1 MSTNGPE
8 QQPYVTRLSRRELLR
23 AAALG
28 GPGLLGAYLLACKSG
43 SSGPAGAAATPT
55 PPRIVTPT
63 SAPMLWHELA
73 SAPGA
78 VIPPA
83 RYDHSLVTDGTHLY
97 LFGGHGPDVLA
108 DFWTYD
114 IASNAWTEI
123 SAFGPQARYSHNAIW
138 DSGRNTLV
146 LFGGQNGTKF
156 YDDVWE
162 FDPAQSLWTQVTFAG
177 SAPAARSGAGAAF
190 DQAGHL
196 FITHGL
202 TNQGRSDD
210 TWQYDLAARSWTEV
224 SPANK
229 RPVKR
234 CLMRAVWDSLKQR
247 LIIFGGQTDSTPILD
262 DLWAWSP
269 VTDWQELARNPSP
282 PARSLYSMVFHD
294 QGTQIILFGGET
306 ERGAPNELWSFH
318 SSGENWTTIP
328 TVGDPP
334 QPRYGHDAVLVSQAP
349 SVLIFGGYDGTQ
361 LFSDLW
367 SLAPGA

>member
-1 MSTNGPE
+1 MI
-8 QQPYVTRLSRRELLR
+8 RLSRRELLR

-28 GPGLLGAYLLACKSG
+28 GSGLLGAYLLACKSG
-43 SSGPAGAAATPT
+43 SSGPSGPTATPT
-55 PPRIVTPT
+55 LPEIATLS
-63 SAPMLWHELA
+63 SAPMRWRELA
-73 SAPGA
+73 PAPGA
-78 VIPPA
+78 VSPPA

-114 IASNAWTEI
+114 IASNTWTEI
-123 SAFGPQARYSHNAIW
+123 SAFGPQARYGHNAIW
-138 DSGRNTLV
+138 DSGRNVLV
-146 LFGGQNGTKF
+146 LFGGQDETKF

-162 FDPAQSLWTQVTFAG
+162 FDPAQSLWTQVRFAG

-196 FITHGL
+196 FIT
-202 TNQGRSDD
+202 QGFTSQERFDD

-224 SPANK
+224 SPANN

-234 CLMRAVWDSLKQR
+234 GLMRGVWDSLKER
-247 LIIFGGQTDSTPILD
+247 LIIFGGQTDVAPFLA

-269 VTDWQELARNPSP
+269 VTEWQELARNPSP

-294 QGTQIILFGGET
+294 QGTQIILFGGDT
-306 ERGAPNELWSFH
+306 ERGPVNDLWAFH

-349 SVLIFGGYDGTQ
+349 ALFVFGGTDGTQ
-361 LFSDLW
+361 VFHGLW

>member
-43 SSGPAGAAATPT
+43 SSGPTATATPL
-55 PPRIVTPT
+55 RIVTPS
-63 SAPMLWHELA
+63 SAPMRWHKLA
-73 SAPGA
+73 PSGA
-78 VIPPA
+78 QPLA
-83 RYDHSLVTDGTHLY
+83 RYDHSLVTDGTHVY
-97 LFGGHGPDVLA
+97 LFGGRRPDALA

-114 IASNAWTEI
+114 IAGNTWTEVTG
-123 SAFGPQARYSHNAIW
+123 FGPQPRFGHNAIW
-138 DSGRNTLV
+138 DSGRSLLV
-146 LFGGQNGTKF
+146 LFGGQDQTKF

-196 FITHGL
+196 FITHGY
-202 TNQGRSDD
+202 TSQDSFD

-224 SPANK
+224 SPANT

-234 CLMRAVWDSLKQR
+234 SFMRGVWDSLKQR
-247 LIIFGGQTDSTPILD
+247 LIILGGQTDSTPFLD

-269 VTDWQELARNPSP
+269 VTEWQELARNPRP
-282 PARSLYSMVFHD
+282 PARSRYSMVFQD
-294 QGTQIILFGGET
+294 QGAQIILFGGDT
-306 ERGAPNELWSFH
+306 EQGPVNDLWAFH
-318 SSGENWTTIP
+318 SSGENWTKIP
-328 TVGDPP
+328 ADGEPP

-349 SVLIFGGYDGTQ
+349 SLVIYGGYDGTQ
-361 LFSDLW
+361 VFDDLW